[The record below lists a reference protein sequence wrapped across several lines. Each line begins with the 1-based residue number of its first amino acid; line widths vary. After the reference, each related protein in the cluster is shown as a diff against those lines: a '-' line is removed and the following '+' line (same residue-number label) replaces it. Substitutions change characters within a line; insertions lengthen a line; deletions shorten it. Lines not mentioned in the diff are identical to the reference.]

1 MAVETIGDDPSS
13 DNDPTVPDLWLF
25 GAEVIGGGGGADEPV
40 ELVPYCR
47 LRYQIFLSPSPT
59 NRNYKPKQ
67 DILKGEVSLYQGI
80 LKGEV

>member
-47 LRYQIFLSPSPT
+47 
-59 NRNYKPKQ
+59 
-67 DILKGEVSLYQGI
+67 
-80 LKGEV
+80 